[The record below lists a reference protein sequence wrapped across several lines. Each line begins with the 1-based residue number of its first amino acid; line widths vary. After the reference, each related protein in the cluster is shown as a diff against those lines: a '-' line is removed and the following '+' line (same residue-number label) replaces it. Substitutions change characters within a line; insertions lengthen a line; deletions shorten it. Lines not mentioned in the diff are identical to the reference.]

1 MNWNGEKAS
10 RYFEQQ
16 YRSTNP
22 DSIKT
27 KQVQNIVTKTLYDVE
42 LVKKDFYLR
51 CAENA
56 WTKDKLLEFLS
67 SVIKNGVNKNSSSA
81 NDEEKY
87 SQSYI
92 NFAKEPIKNIE
103 NGKINFQ

>member
-10 RYFEQQ
+10 RYFEQK

-27 KQVQNIVTKTLYDVE
+27 KQVQNIVTKSLHDVE
-42 LVKKDFYLR
+42 PAKKDFYLR

-67 SVIKNGVNKNSSSA
+67 LVIKNGINTNSKA

-87 SQSYI
+87 SQS
-92 NFAKEPIKNIE
+92 
-103 NGKINFQ
+103 